1 MEKEGIIM
9 WEIYVPTAKNGDLG
23 HFTTKFHQMWD
34 EKVLKISG
42 GLTIL
47 KPAIGQWVS
56 PHGTLFKERMI
67 PVRIM
72 CTEAQIEAIA
82 DVTAA
87 HYNQIAVLYF
97 KIGEGKVKHYSTK
110 K

>member
-1 MEKEGIIM
+1 VEEEITM
-9 WEIYVPTAKNGDLG
+9 WEIYVPTVKNGNLG
-23 HFTTKFHQMWD
+23 HYTTKFHQMWD

-47 KPAIGQWVS
+47 RPAIGQWLS
-56 PHGTLFKERMI
+56 PYGTLFKERMI

-72 CTEAQIEAIA
+72 CTVEQIESIA
-82 DVTAA
+82 DLTAS
-87 HYNQIAVLYF
+87 HYDQIAILYF
-97 KIGEGKVKHYSTK
+97 KLGEGRIKHYSSK